1 MKVVLVGYM
10 ASGKTTIGKGLA
22 RKLCLPFIDLDQY
35 IEKKEKSTI
44 TKIFKT
50 KGEIY
55 FRKLENKYVSEL
67 LLNPNSFILSLGG
80 GTPCYSGNMDLLLQS
95 EAKIIYLKANI
106 LTLVK
111 RINKNK
117 SKRPLVSQIDSDDLP
132 EFVGKHLFERSDYY
146 ERAPIKIIIDNKNK
160 EETINDIW
168 FALH

>member
-1 MKVVLVGYM
+1 MKVVLIGYM

-35 IEKKEKSTI
+35 IEKREKTTI

-67 LLNPNSFILSLGG
+67 LLNPDSFILSLGG

-95 EAKIIYLKANI
+95 EAKIIYLKGNI
-106 LTLVK
+106 PTLVK

-117 SKRPLVSQIDSDDLP
+117 AKRPLVSQIESDDLP

-146 ERAPIKIIIDNKNK
+146 ERAPIIITIDNKSK